1 MDDGG
6 SRLIFG
12 CMGLGGG
19 WGTGPLEAAHV
30 QAAHEAMDA
39 ALEAG
44 IRDFDHA
51 DIYAHGKAE
60 AVFGRV
66 LAERPGLREDIRL
79 QTKCGIRLPA
89 PEKVGQ
95 YDSSREWIRA
105 QVDASLLR
113 LGVEQ
118 LDTLL
123 IHRPDPLARPE
134 EIAEAFTQLKEAGKV
149 LRLGVSN
156 MSAEQM
162 RWLQTALPEPLAAN
176 QLEMSLHR
184 SGWLESGVLVN
195 HDEAA
200 DIGFPHGTVEYCQ
213 VNGIELQA
221 WGALAQGRYS
231 GAAGTAETGPDAAAA
246 ALVAALAEEKSTAP
260 EAVVLGWLLRH
271 PARIRPV
278 LGTSNPGRIRA
289 CAGAGRVAEAMSR
302 HEWYSLWVAARGRAL
317 P

>member
-19 WGTGPLEAAHV
+19 WGSGPLEAAHV
-30 QAAHEAMDA
+30 KAAHDAVEA
-39 ALEAG
+39 ALDAG

-60 AVFGRV
+60 EAFGRV
-66 LAERPGLREDIRL
+66 LAERPGLRERIRL
-79 QTKCGIRLPA
+79 QTKCGIRLPS
-89 PEKVGQ
+89 PERAGQ
-95 YDSSREWIRA
+95 YDSSREWILA
-105 QVDASLLR
+105 QTEESLRR
-113 LGVEQ
+113 LGTGHVE
-118 LDTLL
+118 TLL
-123 IHRPDPLARPE
+123 IHRPDPLAHPG
-134 EIAEAFTQLKEAGKV
+134 EIAEAFLELRDAGKV
-149 LRLGVSN
+149 GRLGVSN

-162 RWLQTALPEPLAAN
+162 RWLQSALPEQLAAN

-184 SGWLESGVLVN
+184 TGWLESGVLVN
-195 HDEAA
+195 HPEAA
-200 DIGFPHGTVEYCQ
+200 EVGFPHGTVEYCQ
-213 VNGIELQA
+213 TAGVELQA

-246 ALVAALAEEKSTAP
+246 ALVGELAERKGCAP

-271 PARIRPV
+271 PAGIRPV
-278 LGTSNPGRIRA
+278 VGTSNPARIRA
-289 CAGAGRVAEAMSR
+289 SGDAERIAAGMDR

>member
-19 WGTGPLEAAHV
+19 WGSGPLEAAHV
-30 QAAHEAMDA
+30 KAAHEAVEA
-39 ALEAG
+39 ALDAG

-60 AVFGRV
+60 EVFGRV
-66 LAERPGLREDIRL
+66 LAERPGLRGRIRL
-79 QTKCGIRLPA
+79 QTKCGIRLSS
-89 PEKVGQ
+89 PERAGQ
-95 YDSSREWIRA
+95 YDSSREWILA
-105 QVDASLLR
+105 QTEESLRR
-113 LGVEQ
+113 LGTGHVE
-118 LDTLL
+118 TLL
-123 IHRPDPLARPE
+123 IHRPDPLAHPE
-134 EIAEAFTQLKEAGKV
+134 EIAEAFLELRDAGKV
-149 LRLGVSN
+149 GRLGVSN

-162 RWLQTALPEPLAAN
+162 RWLQSALPEPLAAN

-184 SGWLESGVLVN
+184 TGWLESGVLVN
-195 HDEAA
+195 HPEAA
-200 DIGFPHGTVEYCQ
+200 EVGFPHGTVEYCQ
-213 VNGIELQA
+213 VTGVELQA

-246 ALVAALAEEKSTAP
+246 ALVGELAESKGCAP

-271 PARIRPV
+271 PAGIRPV
-278 LGTSNPGRIRA
+278 VGTSNPARIRA
-289 CAGAGRVAEAMSR
+289 SRDAERVAAGMNR

>member
-1 MDDGG
+1 MNDAG

-19 WGTGPLEAAHV
+19 WGSGPLEAGDI
-30 QAAHEAMDA
+30 AAANTAVDA

-44 IRDFDHA
+44 ITVFDHA

-60 AVFGRV
+60 EAFGRV
-66 LAERPGLREDIRL
+66 LTDRPELRDGIQL

-89 PEKVGQ
+89 GGRIGQ
-95 YDSSREWIRA
+95 YDSSRETVIAR
-105 QVDASLLR
+105 VEESLER
-113 LGVEQ
+113 LGTDRIDV
-118 LDTLL
+118 LL
-123 IHRPDPLARPE
+123 IHRPDPLAHPE
-134 EIAEAFTQLKEAGKV
+134 EIASAFQQLKDDGKV

-156 MSAEQM
+156 MSAGQM
-162 RWLQTALPEPLAAN
+162 RWLQSALPHPLAAN

-195 HDEAA
+195 HTEATE
-200 DIGFPHGTVEYCQ
+200 IGFPHGTLEYCQ
-213 VNGIELQA
+213 GNDVELQA

-231 GAAGTAETGPDAAAA
+231 GAAGTAETGPDAATA
-246 ALVAALAEEKSTAP
+246 ALVTELAEDKDCSP
-260 EAVVLGWLLRH
+260 EAVVLGWLMRH

-278 LGTSNPGRIRA
+278 VGTSNPKRIRA
-289 CAGAGRVAEAMSR
+289 CAEAEPVAAAMTR
-302 HEWYSLWVAARGRAL
+302 DEWYSLWVAARGRAL

>member
-6 SRLIFG
+6 ARLIFG

-30 QAAHEAMDA
+30 KAAHEAVDA

-60 AVFGRV
+60 AAFGRV
-66 LAERPGLREDIRL
+66 LAERPGLRDLIQL
-79 QTKCGIRLPA
+79 QTKCGIRLPV
-89 PEKVGQ
+89 PDKVGQ
-95 YDSSREWIRA
+95 YDSSREWILA
-105 QVDASLLR
+105 QAEASLDR
-113 LGVEQ
+113 LGTEHVE
-118 LDTLL
+118 TLL
-123 IHRPDPLARPE
+123 IHRPDPLAHPE
-134 EIAEAFTQLKEAGKV
+134 EIAEAFLQLKEAGKV
-149 LRLGVSN
+149 GRLGVSN
-156 MSAEQM
+156 MSAQQM
-162 RWLQTALPEPLAAN
+162 RWLQSALPETLAAN

-184 SGWLESGVLVN
+184 SGWLESSVLVN
-195 HDEAA
+195 HDDAA
-200 DIGFPHGTVEYCQ
+200 EIGFPHGTVEYCQ
-213 VNGIELQA
+213 AEGIELQA

-231 GAAGTAETGPDAAAA
+231 GAPGTAETGSDAAAA
-246 ALVAALAEEKSTAP
+246 ALVAALAEDKGCAP
-260 EAVVLGWLLRH
+260 EAIVLGWLLRH

-278 LGTSNPGRIRA
+278 LGTSNPGRIKA
-289 CAGAGRVAEAMSR
+289 SGEAERVAESMSR